1 MSNVIA
7 VDRHR
12 HGRARSGQPC
22 LPSCDLG
29 EGTDARHKTR
39 RDGSEFGALEEAV
52 HQPFAAALLD
62 PEQAIPAD
70 VTSHTARRPEKR
82 FALYRNNVTVGLM
95 EAVRARFPATE
106 RIVGEAF
113 FAAMARDFV
122 RRHPPHSPLLMLYG
136 DALPGFIATFPPV
149 ADLTYLADVARLE
162 AARTAA
168 YHAADAT
175 PLDAADFCAI
185 DPNRLGALRGKLH
198 PSVGIIRSK
207 HPVVT
212 IWAMNSGEAALG
224 PVDLA
229 APEDALVA
237 RPALTVT
244 VQALPPGAAAFL
256 LALGDGATFAAA
268 AARAIDDTAAFD
280 PTATLA
286 LLIGSGLTTCLSSD
300 PEEMP

>member
-1 MSNVIA
+1 MSNTIA

-12 HGRARSGQPC
+12 PGRARPGQ
-22 LPSCDLG
+22 
-29 EGTDARHKTR
+29 
-39 RDGSEFGALEEAV
+39 DGSELGALEEAL
-52 HQPFAAALLD
+52 HRPFAAALLD

-70 VTSHTARRPEKR
+70 VTSHTARRPDKR
-82 FALYRNNVTVGLM
+82 FAVYRNNVTVGLI

-122 RRHPPHSPLLMLYG
+122 RRHPPRSPLLMTYG
-136 DALPGFIATFPPV
+136 GDFPDFVVGFEPAAALP
-149 ADLTYLADVARLE
+149 YLADVARLE
-162 AARTAA
+162 AARTTA

-175 PLDAADFCAI
+175 PFDADDMAALD
-185 DPNRLGALRGKLH
+185 PQTLGALRVGLH
-198 PSVGIIRSK
+198 PSVAILRSV

-212 IWAMNSGEAALG
+212 IWAMNSGEAPLG

-229 APEDALVA
+229 ASEDALVA

-256 LALGDGATFAAA
+256 LALGDGATLAAA
-268 AARAIDDTAAFD
+268 AERAIDDTAAFD
-280 PTATLA
+280 LAAALA
-286 LLIGSGLTTCLSSD
+286 LLIGSEIATSFTLD
-300 PEEMP
+300 PEALS